1 MLGKIEGRRRRGRQ
15 RMRWLDGV
23 TDSMGMSLSK
33 LWELVMDREAWRA
46 AGHGVAKRQA
56 WLSNWTEEAGK
67 EVQRKGGWVVSV
79 YPYICIYQMKVAS
92 DPLLIIYT
100 SFIQNQW
107 LTWLYFNF
115 LSISKWPAVS
125 SHKHLCISFTSIFIS
140 MSNFSLLHYL
150 VVLEEVN
157 IFIKLGSGE
166 GLLLCGFRARNY
178 KADLSI

>member
-1 MLGKIEGRRRRGRQ
+1 MASPTPWAWVWANSGSWWWTGRPGVLQAMGSQRGRHD
-15 RMRWLDGV
+15 WA
-23 TDSMGMSLSK
+23 T
-33 LWELVMDREAWRA
+33 ELKTQERKSRER
-46 AGHGVAKRQA
+46 V
-56 WLSNWTEEAGK
+56 
-67 EVQRKGGWVVSV
+67 GGW
-79 YPYICIYQMKVAS
+79 YLYIHICICIYQMKVAS

>member
-1 MLGKIEGRRRRGRQ
+1 MASPTPWAWVWASSGSWWWTGRPGVLQAMGSQRGRHD
-15 RMRWLDGV
+15 WA
-23 TDSMGMSLSK
+23 T
-33 LWELVMDREAWRA
+33 ELKKQERKSRER
-46 AGHGVAKRQA
+46 V
-56 WLSNWTEEAGK
+56 
-67 EVQRKGGWVVSV
+67 GGW
-79 YPYICIYQMKVAS
+79 YLYIHICICIYQMKVAS